1 MSKCVSSI
9 KIAGSMAI
17 MFVLLVSV
25 FSHNVLAA
33 TEVVR
38 PVEVTSSLSFDQT
51 VDKVRTLVAKN
62 GMMVMGEID
71 QGKMLSMTGLKLK
84 GISLIVGNPTVGKK
98 IFSSEPA
105 AGLAIPIRLYIFE
118 DSDHR
123 VVISYYKPSE
133 LLSQYHDN
141 EIDMVGTML
150 DQKLEKLTSMSSK

>member
-9 KIAGSMAI
+9 KIAGSMAV
-17 MFVLLVSV
+17 MLVLLVSV

-33 TEVVR
+33 TVDVV
-38 PVEVTSSLSFDQT
+38 PVQVASSLSFDQT

-71 QGKMLSMTGLKLK
+71 QGKMLSMTGLKLN
-84 GISLIVGNPTVGKK
+84 GVSLIVGNPTVGKK
-98 IFSSEPA
+98 VFSAEPA

-118 DSDHR
+118 DSNHR
-123 VVISYYKPSE
+123 VFISYYKPSE
-133 LLSQYHDN
+133 LLSQYHND

-150 DQKLEKLTSMSSK
+150 DQKLDKLTSMASK